1 MKSSTLSLEKI
12 DSLFPDA
19 LSKDKKA
26 QAKTLF
32 LKRLSVAAHRYYG
45 GKIQMVPKCG
55 IYGFNW
61 FNVWYTPGV
70 SKISTSIRDDNDI
83 SFETTCRGN
92 TVAVISDSTRVLG
105 DGDCTPSGGLGV
117 MEGKALIM
125 KYLGGVDAVPLC
137 VDSKGPD
144 GKNDPQKIIEFV
156 KMCQHSFGAVNLED
170 ISQPNCFRVL
180 DDLRDACDIPVWHD
194 DAQGTACVTLAGIIN
209 ALILAGKKI
218 PDVKIVLLGAG
229 AANTTIA
236 RLLMLDGAK
245 GENIILF
252 DTKGALHSG
261 RKDIASDPPITGNGN
276 SARARIQR
284 TC

>member
-12 DSLFPDA
+12 DSLFPDT

-105 DGDCTPSGGLGV
+105 DGDCHSFRGARRDGGESPHHEVSRRRRCRSPVRRL
-117 MEGKALIM
+117 EGARMARMI
-125 KYLGGVDAVPLC
+125 
-137 VDSKGPD
+137 
-144 GKNDPQKIIEFV
+144 PQKIIEFV

-194 DAQGTACVTLAGIIN
+194 DAQGTACVTLAGYHQR
-209 ALILAGKKI
+209 AGPCRKKI
-218 PDVKIVLLGAG
+218 FRRQDRP
-229 AANTTIA
+229 A
-236 RLLMLDGAK
+236 RRGCREHD
-245 GENIILF
+245 
-252 DTKGALHSG
+252 H
-261 RKDIASDPPITGNGN
+261 RPP
-276 SARARIQR
+276 ADA
-284 TC
+284 